1 VVNLKLDVDVMLELP
16 VYTLSSDLCIYY
28 LILMIIR

>member
-1 VVNLKLDVDVMLELP
+1 VVNLKLDVDVMLELL